1 MSDVTPQQLQA
12 ERMTLAAEN
21 ARLRERVEA
30 LARECGAWR
39 SSWGAWRNID
49 AYLPPTVNDARADTD
64 RLRALEGP

>member
-30 LARECGAWR
+30 LARECRAWR
-39 SSWGAWRNID
+39 HWWGEDETPFQVVTDAWD
-49 AYLPPTVNDARADTD
+49 ATD

>member
-1 MSDVTPQQLQA
+1 MTPDLLPA
-12 ERMTLAAEN
+12 EAARLAAEN

-30 LARECGAWR
+30 LARECRAWR